1 MCWATFDIGR
11 TVGRVA
17 KNDIEVYKVMVMKPL
32 EDEELFYSAYRDFP
46 YKKGDLY
53 KLGSQI
59 EIDMLREESITYYRI
74 FKGFHSYNSQSTFLC
89 KEHNNIGESLAVYSI
104 DKGRS
109 VIDVLNENP
118 AYVEWCINNIKW
130 FSLDDTEQKMLNE
143 ITKAINIVYYQYP
156 DSFPRGKGASK
167 ILYERAFE
175 YLENKEEFA
184 IKYKKSKKYI
194 NSADYIESLES
205 MAHCLYKEYDRDPLK
220 I

>member
-1 MCWATFDIGR
+1 MKTF
-11 TVGRVA
+11 
-17 KNDIEVYKVMVMKPL
+17 
-32 EDEELFYSAYRDFP
+32 
-46 YKKGDLY
+46 
-53 KLGSQI
+53 
-59 EIDMLREESITYYRI
+59 
-74 FKGFHSYNSQSTFLC
+74 TFG
-89 KEHNNIGESLAVYSI
+89 KY
-104 DKGRS
+104 KGRS

-184 IKYKKSKKYI
+184 IKYKKSKKHI

-205 MAHCLYKEYDRDPLK
+205 LAHCLYKEYDRDPLE